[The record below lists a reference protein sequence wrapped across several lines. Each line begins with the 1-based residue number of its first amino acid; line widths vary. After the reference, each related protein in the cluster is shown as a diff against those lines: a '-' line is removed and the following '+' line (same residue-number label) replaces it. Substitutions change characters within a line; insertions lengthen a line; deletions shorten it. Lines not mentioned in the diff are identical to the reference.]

1 MGESCG
7 GSRGKKTEAEG
18 PAWRLRNRGFL
29 GNGPG
34 SVKWIKRGSVE
45 LILAEL
51 ILKSSLVT
59 EGWGLE
65 VMNYLLPA
73 VSSTQHLGNGLF
85 RRGR

>member
-34 SVKWIKRGSVE
+34 SVKWIKKGSVE

-51 ILKSSLVT
+51 ILKSNV
-59 EGWGLE
+59 ED
-65 VMNYLLPA
+65 
-73 VSSTQHLGNGLF
+73 
-85 RRGR
+85 